1 MSAAICAA
9 LSIADARSSAE
20 KSSHI
25 STRACDESFGARK
38 YPHEISAPGY
48 MPAAARMYIGSCK
61 FFHSP
66 FAVRC
71 SLLANSPETLSI
83 VL

>member
-1 MSAAICAA
+1 MSAAICTA
-9 LSIADARSSAE
+9 LSMAEAKSSAE

-25 STRACDESFGARK
+25 STRACEESFGARK
-38 YPHEISAPGY
+38 YPHEISAFGY
-48 MPAAARMYIGSCK
+48 ISAAARMYTGSCK

-66 FAVRC
+66 FAVKC
-71 SLLANSPETLSI
+71 SPLAKPPETLSI